1 MNLLR
6 PLDRYFSVNGLRLH
20 VLDWGGEGRTPL
32 LLLHG
37 FTGHA
42 HAWDTLSIALQPH
55 FHVLALDQR
64 GHGDSDP
71 AEVYNAIAAF
81 DDIGGVV
88 EQLGLTSL
96 VLVGLSMGGRNAIY
110 FTSKRPELIQKLVI
124 VDIGPEVSKRAA
136 LAPAGPPEPD
146 TWESIEQAAQHLYRG
161 NPNPGIHYYRW
172 VASSSLRERSDGAL
186 VWAWHPSV
194 KERRSQLDI
203 DWWAV
208 LRAITPPTLVLRG
221 ESSTVLDRDVA
232 ARPLRGDSAGRPH
245 PARGQSRGGPRRAQG
260 VPRLL
265 GPLQL
270 QILQRSGIREA
281 LDEIDARL
289 LDARADAPDERELV
303 DRDVRHSIVQGLL
316 DLVEQGLALLHV
328 QFPRLTLEEILDL
341 GEDAIREDAFP
352 ADVRLAPRRRVARRA
367 RDPDDHAF
375 QFALAPRGLQRRAL
389 HRPDS

>member
-6 PLDRYFSVNGLRLH
+6 PLDLHLRVNGLRLH

-55 FHVLALDQR
+55 FRVLALDQR

-71 AEVYNAIAAF
+71 ADVYNAIAAF

-88 EQLGLTSL
+88 EQLGLASL

-172 VASSSLRERSDGAL
+172 VASSSLRQRSDGAL

-232 ARPLRGDSAGRPH
+232 
-245 PARGQSRGGPRRAQG
+245 
-260 VPRLL
+260 
-265 GPLQL
+265 
-270 QILQRSGIREA
+270 
-281 LDEIDARL
+281 
-289 LDARADAPDERELV
+289 ERMAKEL
-303 DRDVRHSIVQGLL
+303 
-316 DLVEQGLALLHV
+316 
-328 QFPRLTLEEILDL
+328 
-341 GEDAIREDAFP
+341 
-352 ADVRLAPRRRVARRA
+352 
-367 RDPDDHAF
+367 
-375 QFALAPRGLQRRAL
+375 PRGRFVEIPRAVHTL
-389 HRPDS
+389 HEDNPEAVLAALREFLGF